1 MPGVTYGQ
9 WWSQM
14 RQQAA
19 LDSIAESRRD
29 LKTQR
34 LELENQ
40 KLKERILQLERK
52 TKEEEVRDEQIQ
64 SDRWA

>member
-1 MPGVTYGQ
+1 MPGVTYGE
-9 WWSQM
+9 WWSRM

-19 LDSIAESRRD
+19 LDSIVESRRD
-29 LKTQR
+29 LRTQR

-40 KLKERILQLERK
+40 KLKERVLQLERK
-52 TKEEEVRDEQIQ
+52 TKEEVRDEQIQ

>member
-1 MPGVTYGQ
+1 
-9 WWSQM
+9 M

-29 LKTQR
+29 LRTQL

-40 KLKERILQLERK
+40 KLKERVLQLERK
-52 TKEEEVRDEQIQ
+52 TKEEVRDEQIQ

>member
-29 LKTQR
+29 LRTQR

-52 TKEEEVRDEQIQ
+52 TKEEVRDEQIQ

>member
-1 MPGVTYGQ
+1 MPGVTYGE
-9 WWSQM
+9 WWSRM

-19 LDSIAESRRD
+19 LDSISESRRD
-29 LKTQR
+29 LKTR
-34 LELENQ
+34 MLELENQ

-52 TKEEEVRDEQIQ
+52 TKEEVRDEQIQ

>member
-1 MPGVTYGQ
+1 MSGVTYGE
-9 WWSQM
+9 WWSRM

-29 LKTQR
+29 LRTQR

-40 KLKERILQLERK
+40 KLKERVLQLERK
-52 TKEEEVRDEQIQ
+52 TKEEVRDEQIQ

>member
-1 MPGVTYGQ
+1 
-9 WWSQM
+9 M
-14 RQQAA
+14 RQQVA

-29 LKTQR
+29 LRTQR

-52 TKEEEVRDEQIQ
+52 TKEEVRDEQIQ

>member
-1 MPGVTYGQ
+1 MSGVTYGQ
-9 WWSQM
+9 WWAQM

-19 LDSIAESRRD
+19 HDSIVESRRD

-52 TKEEEVRDEQIQ
+52 TKEEVRDEQIQ